1 MNKSNG
7 MEETLGDCDTGN
19 SIQLE
24 TEELVEKLGSSNT
37 EAEIERDK
45 VEKSE
50 KGGGDKFIN
59 DDYDNI
65 VRNNHAGS
73 GSVNNRGGGHSAAL
87 SHVLSSSNSIKHA
100 AASVATPIS
109 TPTVA
114 THTTHTATVATP
126 VTLLSPSRAS
136 TRSLRGF
143 PLSVCETEEGS
154 QISIPSV
161 TKNRGKRFLRSTYLT
176 SLPLFIVII
185 WSCAHLC
192 NTFG

>member
-19 SIQLE
+19 IIQLE

-65 VRNNHAGS
+65 VKNNHAGS
-73 GSVNNRGGGHSAAL
+73 GSVNNRGGGHSTAL
-87 SHVLSSSNSIKHA
+87 SHVLSSSNSMKHA
-100 AASVATPIS
+100 ATSVATLIS

-114 THTTHTATVATP
+114 THTTAVATP

-136 TRSLRGF
+136 TRTLRGF
-143 PLSVCETEEGS
+143 SLSVCETEEVS

-161 TKNRGKRFLRSTYLT
+161 TKNRGKRF
-176 SLPLFIVII
+176 
-185 WSCAHLC
+185 
-192 NTFG
+192 